1 VAAQKK
7 YKNEA
12 ERLAAKK
19 RYYEKNKKWLN
30 ANRREKRRLERE
42 QKPKIK
48 FKNCT
53 NCKKKLEKNEINFRF
68 KSKKKGILT
77 FRPVCRPC

>member
-7 YKNEA
+7 YKNED
-12 ERLAAKK
+12 ERLAVKK

-53 NCKKKLEKNEINFRF
+53 NCKKKLEK
-68 KSKKKGILT
+68 KKLTLDLKAKKKV
-77 FRPVCRPC
+77 F

>member
-1 VAAQKK
+1 MAAQKK

-30 ANRREKRRLERE
+30 ANRREKTRLERE

-48 FKNCT
+48 FKNY
-53 NCKKKLEKNEINFRF
+53 IFQ
-68 KSKKKGILT
+68 
-77 FRPVCRPC
+77 